1 MLRREAIS
9 TPTTTRRPVNCAH
22 EKKLRSSVFSFQLSR
37 SILQP
42 PGIGRGSSADRSTLY
57 RWQRPS
63 TCTQPQDNTFRNS
76 EALRRFT
83 TLDGAMKHKALPLL
97 FVLLSTVSFFG
108 RTGSDQDTAHAV
120 KGILL
125 LRNSMRDPDSLQV
138 SHALITNK
146 GVCIEYFSRSKS
158 GGMSTGFAVYKAD
171 KDLVWID
178 NSWVWGQACLF
189 GKYAQRR
196 DGKDVTEA
204 VDAVLKR
211 QQSPAIASQ
220 QVSTG
225 SQPMAAAEAAT
236 TRAIQ
241 PAPPGPPVG
250 TPVLTARATAVVP
263 TPVAV
268 VPAAQVVAPAPPVEV
283 RTPAEVTLSTAKSLE
298 AIAAKEARSVAQV
311 CEVILQS
318 GVAAYQKEGT
328 EYLHWLIAS
337 QKPKGD

>member
-1 MLRREAIS
+1 
-9 TPTTTRRPVNCAH
+9 
-22 EKKLRSSVFSFQLSR
+22 
-37 SILQP
+37 
-42 PGIGRGSSADRSTLY
+42 
-57 RWQRPS
+57 
-63 TCTQPQDNTFRNS
+63 
-76 EALRRFT
+76 
-83 TLDGAMKHKALPLL
+83 MKHKALPLL

-125 LRNSMRDPDSLQV
+125 LRTGMRDPDSLQV

-220 QVSTG
+220 QLSTG

-250 TPVLTARATAVVP
+250 TPVLTARAAAVVP

-268 VPAAQVVAPAPPVEV
+268 APAAQVVAPAPPVEV
-283 RTPAEVTLSTAKSLE
+283 RTPAEVTLSSAVTPVPATSESAPWVTMETGLTFPVRPELKKNLE
-298 AIAAKEARSVAQV
+298 AIAAMEARSVAQV

-328 EYLHWLIAS
+328 KYLHRLIAS
-337 QKPKGD
+337 QKPNGD

>member
-1 MLRREAIS
+1 VTGAGCHRLIVLPRTDATYGLEM
-9 TPTTTRRPVNCAH
+9 
-22 EKKLRSSVFSFQLSR
+22 
-37 SILQP
+37 
-42 PGIGRGSSADRSTLY
+42 
-57 RWQRPS
+57 
-63 TCTQPQDNTFRNS
+63 QPQDNTFRNS

-108 RTGSDQDTAHAV
+108 RTGSDQDTAHAL

-196 DGKDVTEA
+196 DGKDVTEE

-220 QVSTG
+220 QRSTG

-250 TPVLTARATAVVP
+250 TPVLTARATEVVP
-263 TPVAV
+263 TPIAVA
-268 VPAAQVVAPAPPVEV
+268 PAAQVVAPAPPVEV
-283 RTPAEVTLSTAKSLE
+283 RTPAEVTPPTAVTPVPATSESGPRVIMETGLTFPVRPELKKSLD

-328 EYLHWLIAS
+328 KYLHRLIAS
-337 QKPKGD
+337 QKPKGE